1 MFQSPFYPLK
11 PYLISFGGGIFSFK
25 ALLLFSI
32 KLLLPRQLGY
42 FKGEMEAI
50 VYILTDLP

>member
-11 PYLISFGGGIFSFK
+11 PYLISFGGGILSFK
-25 ALLLFSI
+25 ALLSFSI